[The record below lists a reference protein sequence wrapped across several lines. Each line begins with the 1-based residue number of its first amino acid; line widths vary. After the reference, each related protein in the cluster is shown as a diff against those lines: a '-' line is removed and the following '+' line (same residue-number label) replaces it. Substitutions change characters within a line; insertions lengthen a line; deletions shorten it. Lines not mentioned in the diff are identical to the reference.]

1 MRMPK
6 LRLNNG
12 VEMPS
17 LGFGTWE
24 LTPRQAAQSV
34 ADALRIGYRHIDTAK
49 IYANE
54 TEVGRAVRDSGLARQ
69 DILVTTKL
77 WTSDQGYESAIKAL
91 EASLE
96 RLGLDYVD
104 LYLIHWPGHDPQ
116 RRADSWR
123 ALIEANKQ
131 GKAKSIGVSNYMV
144 EHLNELFDSSSVVP
158 AVNQIQFNPFVYGR
172 QRELLEFCKLHG
184 IIFEAYSPL
193 ARGRLKDP
201 LLSDVGEKYGK
212 TASQVAIRWALQ
224 HDSVPLPRSSQQAHI
239 LQNFEVFDF
248 ELSRG
253 DMDKLDNLS

>member
-116 RRADSWR
+116 
-123 ALIEANKQ
+123 
-131 GKAKSIGVSNYMV
+131 
-144 EHLNELFDSSSVVP
+144 
-158 AVNQIQFNPFVYGR
+158 
-172 QRELLEFCKLHG
+172 
-184 IIFEAYSPL
+184 
-193 ARGRLKDP
+193 
-201 LLSDVGEKYGK
+201 
-212 TASQVAIRWALQ
+212 
-224 HDSVPLPRSSQQAHI
+224 
-239 LQNFEVFDF
+239 
-248 ELSRG
+248 
-253 DMDKLDNLS
+253 